1 MFVIIRCHII
11 IIIIITEVKE
21 RKNTFSVM
29 NRVDY
34 NWDDSTLELVA
45 L

>member
-1 MFVIIRCHII
+1 
-11 IIIIITEVKE
+11 
-21 RKNTFSVM
+21 M

-45 L
+45 LWS